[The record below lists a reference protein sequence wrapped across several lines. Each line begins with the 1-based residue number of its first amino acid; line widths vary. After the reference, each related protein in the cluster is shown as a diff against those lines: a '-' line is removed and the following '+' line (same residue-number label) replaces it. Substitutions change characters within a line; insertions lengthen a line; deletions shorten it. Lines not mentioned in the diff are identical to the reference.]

1 MPPRPEI
8 TIDLTA
14 CLCAN
19 LWRVGK
25 WRMPLF
31 FLRPAAERGFQ
42 ETMNIA
48 EITEQKVTECAK
60 AALPPELAL
69 HKIAFFH
76 SKGNTRIVIDLDK
89 ESDPHGS
96 VNIRDCETYAR
107 ALRDALDEMEK
118 TSGINM
124 NYSLEVASAGA
135 ERELRSLAEVRRF
148 SALPVNVT
156 FVAESGKTL
165 SEVLKAQQ
173 IEGEFVTFNFA
184 DCKVNRKKYT
194 PKKLK
199 SLPTHRVAW
208 HDIKKIRLH
217 LDV

>member
-1 MPPRPEI
+1 
-8 TIDLTA
+8 
-14 CLCAN
+14 
-19 LWRVGK
+19 
-25 WRMPLF
+25 
-31 FLRPAAERGFQ
+31 
-42 ETMNIA
+42 MNIA

-76 SKGNTRIVIDLDK
+76 TKGNTRIVIDLDK

-118 TSGINM
+118 ASGINL

-135 ERELRSLAEVRRF
+135 ERELKSLAEVKRF

-156 FVAESGKTL
+156 FVAETGKTL
-165 SEVLKAQQ
+165 SEILKTEQ
-173 IEGEFVTFNFA
+173 IEGEYVTFNVA
-184 DCKVNRKKYT
+184 DCKANRKKYT

>member
-1 MPPRPEI
+1 
-8 TIDLTA
+8 
-14 CLCAN
+14 
-19 LWRVGK
+19 
-25 WRMPLF
+25 MPLF
-31 FLRPAAERGFQ
+31 FLKPTTWRVFQ

-48 EITEQKVTECAK
+48 EITEQKVTERAK

-76 SKGNTRIVIDLDK
+76 TKGNTRIVIDLDK

-118 TSGINM
+118 ASGIIL
-124 NYSLEVASAGA
+124 NYSLEVSSAGA
-135 ERELRSLAEVRRF
+135 ERELKSLAEIKRF
-148 SALPVNVT
+148 SALPLNVT
-156 FVAESGKTL
+156 FVAETGKTL
-165 SEVLKAQQ
+165 SEIVKAESV
-173 IEGEFVTFNFA
+173 EGEHVTFQVA
-184 DCKVNRKKYT
+184 DCKANRKKYT

-199 SLPTHRVAW
+199 ALPSHRVAW
-208 HDIKKIRLH
+208 QDIRKIRLH

>member
-1 MPPRPEI
+1 
-8 TIDLTA
+8 
-14 CLCAN
+14 
-19 LWRVGK
+19 
-25 WRMPLF
+25 MPLF
-31 FLRPAAERGFQ
+31 FLRPAPAQGFQ

-48 EITEQKVTECAK
+48 EITENKVTECAR

-76 SKGNTRIVIDLDK
+76 TKGNTRIVIDLDK

-118 TSGINM
+118 SSGINL
-124 NYSLEVASAGA
+124 NYSLEVSSAGA
-135 ERELRSLAEVRRF
+135 ERELRSLAEIKRF

-156 FVAESGKTL
+156 FFADAGKTL
-165 SEVLKAQQ
+165 SEILKAES
-173 IEGEFVTFNFA
+173 IEGEIVTFNIA
-184 DCKVNRKKYT
+184 DCKANRKKYT
-194 PKKLK
+194 PKKMK
-199 SLPTHRVAW
+199 SLPAYRVAW
-208 HDIKKIRLH
+208 NDIKKIRLH